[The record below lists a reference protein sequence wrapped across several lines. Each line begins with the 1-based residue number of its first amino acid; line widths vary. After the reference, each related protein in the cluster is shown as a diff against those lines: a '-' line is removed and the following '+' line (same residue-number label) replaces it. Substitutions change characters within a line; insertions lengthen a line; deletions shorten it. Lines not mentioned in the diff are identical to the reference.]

1 MPAKPGRRTDAEV
14 VAAVHA
20 AVVEEVVDVG
30 MGKLTMDGIAQRAGI
45 AKTSLYRRWDNPQ
58 AVLLDA
64 ARGGFPHDNAEPVLT
79 GDLRCDLIE
88 ALRLM
93 VAWMATPTAQVTGM
107 ILAERARYPE
117 LAEAVY
123 RDVFEPKG
131 GRFTTA
137 VLQHYAESGRIDPVV
152 ITPVVL
158 DIGEA
163 LVLKYLLDAGS
174 LPDDSTLVDI
184 VDQVLLPAVDRRDRP
199 APLR

>member
-64 ARGGFPHDNAEPVLT
+64 ARGGFPQDNAEPVLT
-79 GDLRCDLIE
+79 GDLRRDLIE

-107 ILAERARYPE
+107 ILTERARYPE

-131 GRFTTA
+131 GRFTTV
-137 VLQHYAESGRIDPVV
+137 VLQHFAESGRIDPAV

-174 LPDDSTLVDI
+174 LPGDSTLVDI
-184 VDQVLLPAVDRRDRP
+184 VDQVILPAVDRRDRP

>member
-20 AVVEEVVDVG
+20 AVVEEVIEVG

-58 AVLLDA
+58 AVMLDA
-64 ARGGFPHDNAEPVLT
+64 VRGGFPQDNAEPDLT
-79 GDLRCDLIE
+79 GDLRRDLIE

-93 VAWMATPTAQVTGM
+93 VAWMATPTAQVIGT

-123 RDVFEPKG
+123 SDVFEPKG

-137 VLQHYAESGRIDPVV
+137 VLQHYADSGRIDPAVV
-152 ITPVVL
+152 TPVVL

-163 LVLKYLLDAGS
+163 LVLKHALDAGS
-174 LPDDSTLVDI
+174 LPGDATLIDI
-184 VDQVLLPAVDRRDRP
+184 VDQVILPVVDRRDRP
-199 APLR
+199 APSH

>member
-1 MPAKPGRRTDAEV
+1 MPAKPGRRSDAEV
-14 VAAVHA
+14 VAAVHT
-20 AVVEEVVDVG
+20 AVVEEVLEVG

-64 ARGGFPHDNAEPVLT
+64 ARSGFPQDNAEPVLT
-79 GDLRCDLIE
+79 GDMRRDLVE

-123 RDVFEPKG
+123 RDVFDPKG
-131 GRFTTA
+131 GRFTTM
-137 VLQHYAESGRIDPVV
+137 VLQHYAESGRINPAVV
-152 ITPVVL
+152 TPVVL

-174 LPDDSTLVDI
+174 LPGDSTLIDI
-184 VDQVLLPAVDRRDRP
+184 VDQVILPAVDRPDRP